1 MLERGGAG
9 SRGMNEIERRGLKD
23 RGERGSASK
32 RYAHASGR
40 ALMKA
45 VNCCADSLMKTIIDQ
60 LFSRLL
66 NYLLIFLPRSQC
78 KSSHPPLF
86 YRLKNLN
93 GC

>member
-23 RGERGSASK
+23 RGKRGSASK
-32 RYAHASGR
+32 RYVHASGR

-66 NYLLIFLPRSQC
+66 NYLLIFLPRSHS

-86 YRLKNLN
+86 YRLKYLN
-93 GC
+93 SC